1 MIFIDAAIGMWWM
14 VSRRIAALLALLVLL
29 SGGSVVAGDVITSPP
44 TMTVTNEDTTTY
56 RVTAYTTDSLQ
67 TAMLLNFAVTTADG
81 DRRLVTLSQMVWADG
96 YRNVTLVDDGIP
108 TRQVTVEPGED
119 ASMTVTGWTPGNVT
133 VYVVEDLGDNETHVQ
148 TEIETCTQRGQEHTL
163 TLTERGSSG
172 SSVCASS
179 VDWLLA

>member
-1 MIFIDAAIGMWWM
+1 M
-14 VSRRIAALLALLVLL
+14 VSQRIAALLALLVLL
-29 SGGSVVAGDVITSPP
+29 SGASVVAGDVITSPP

-67 TAMLLNFAVTTADG
+67 TAMLLNFAVTTEDG
-81 DRRLVTLSQMVWADG
+81 ERRLVTLSQMVWADR

-119 ASMTVTGWTPGNVT
+119 ASMTVSEWSPGNVT
-133 VYVVEDLGDNETHVQ
+133 VYIVEDLGDNEAHVQ
-148 TEIETCTQRGQEHTL
+148 TEIETCTKREQEHTL
-163 TLTERGSSG
+163 TLERGGSSG

>member
-1 MIFIDAAIGMWWM
+1 M
-14 VSRRIAALLALLVLL
+14 VSQRIAALLALLVLL
-29 SGGSVVAGDVITSPP
+29 SGASVVAGDVITSPP

-67 TAMLLNFAVTTADG
+67 TAMLLNFAVTTEAG
-81 DRRLVTLSQMVWADG
+81 ERRLVTLSQMVWAEG

-108 TRQVTVEPGED
+108 TRQVTVAPGEK

-133 VYVVEDLGDNETHVQ
+133 VYVVEDLGDNDTHAQ
-148 TEIETCTQRGQEHTL
+148 TEIETCTKRGQEHTL

-179 VDWLLA
+179 VDWLLP